1 MTSELDDAALV
12 GRCLEGEIRA
22 FEPLVARYERVLFN
36 VALRMLGD
44 REDARDAAQTAFVR
58 AFERLGS
65 YDRRYKFFSW
75 LYRILVNECLNV
87 RRARREQVELDPA
100 LRSSDS
106 PYRSA
111 QAVERAA
118 RVQGA
123 LAQLS
128 TDHREVVVLRYF
140 ADLSYEDIA
149 EAIGVPEKTVKSRL
163 FEARRRLGRLLLGWS
178 DET

>member
-12 GRCLEGEIRA
+12 GRCLAGETRA

-58 AFERLGS
+58 AFERLDS
-65 YDRRYKFFSW
+65 YDGRYKFFSW

-87 RRARREQVELDPA
+87 RRARRAQVELDPS
-100 LRSSDS
+100 LRSADC
-106 PYRSA
+106 PHRSA
-111 QAVERAA
+111 QSVERAA
-118 RVQGA
+118 RVQAA
-123 LAQLS
+123 LAELS

-140 ADLSYEDIA
+140 GDLSYEDIA
-149 EAIGVPEKTVKSRL
+149 EATGVPEKTVKSRL

-178 DET
+178 DDT